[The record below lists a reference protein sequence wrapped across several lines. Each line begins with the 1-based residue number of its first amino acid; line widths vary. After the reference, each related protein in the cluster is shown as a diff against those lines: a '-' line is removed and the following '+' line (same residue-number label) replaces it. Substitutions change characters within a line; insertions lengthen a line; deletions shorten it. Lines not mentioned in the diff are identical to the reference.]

1 MKTEVSI
8 LHNDYPPR
16 VRTLVQ
22 DKLEQLSKFYDR
34 MVSIRVL
41 LERQNEDHRVEIVAN
56 AGRGTV
62 LVADVVQDAFASA
75 LDESMDRITRQ
86 LKRHHD
92 KLTRDRH
99 RGGRVGH

>member
-16 VRTLVQ
+16 VRALVQ
-22 DKLEQLSKFYDR
+22 DKLDQLTKFYDR

-56 AGRGTV
+56 AGRGAV